1 MSDCLF
7 QKLDCYI
14 IVEKYMPGGGNGIPC
29 GLDRKLALPAAE
41 LMRTAISGIRAD
53 LRSVFQEKRT

>member
-1 MSDCLF
+1 
-7 QKLDCYI
+7 
-14 IVEKYMPGGGNGIPC
+14 MPGGGNGIPC